1 MFECFFETVLL
12 ILSFQIIYC
21 VFITD
26 ITTFIL
32 ILLQN
37 LEVRIWL
44 MHNSI
49 LYK

>member
-26 ITTFIL
+26 ITTFIGLL

-37 LEVRIWL
+37 LEVRI
-44 MHNSI
+44 
-49 LYK
+49 